1 MGKYNVIKS
10 APDNDKE
17 WLLEKI
23 ANELA
28 ELNRLKR
35 IEISMNITIITPK
48 ITGAQVLHLKSEL
61 EDQA

>member
-1 MGKYNVIKS
+1 MGKYPKPSTPGDYEDSFLRI
-10 APDNDKE
+10 
-17 WLLEKI
+17 I

-35 IEISMNITIITPK
+35 IEISMNTVTNKPEITE
-48 ITGAQVLHLKSEL
+48 AQVLHLKSEL